1 LSKKSKK
8 IIIYKKEKELPP
20 SAISFASM
28 NYNKTG
34 NWRNFRPV
42 INYAK
47 CTSCLICWK
56 FCPEG
61 AIKLK
66 KTKKNNKE
74 VIKPVI
80 NYDYCKGCGICWE
93 ECPTGAIDI
102 IQEEED

>member
-1 LSKKSKK
+1 LAKKSKK
-8 IIIYKKEKELPP
+8 IIIYKKEKEIPP
-20 SAISFASM
+20 SAISFACM

-42 INYAK
+42 INHAK
-47 CTSCLICWK
+47 CTSCMICWK

-66 KTKKNNKE
+66 KTKKKGKE
-74 VIKPVI
+74 IIKPVI

-102 IQEEED
+102 EEEEE